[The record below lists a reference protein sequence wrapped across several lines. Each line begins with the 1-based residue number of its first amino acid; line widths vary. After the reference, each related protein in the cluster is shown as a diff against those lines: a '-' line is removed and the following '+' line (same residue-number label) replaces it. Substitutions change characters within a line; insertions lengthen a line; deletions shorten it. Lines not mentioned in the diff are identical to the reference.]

1 MVRKE
6 IARSLAQRL
15 VLLSGLGLVL
25 LVSAALAEE
34 PKLEVESYLIPSADP
49 GIQLYIR
56 NKHPAGVTSYSA
68 DKILLYVHGATYPA
82 ETAFDLPLNG
92 RSMMD
97 YVAQQGF
104 DVYLVDVRG
113 YGGST
118 RPPEMEKPAAENGP
132 IVDTTVAVK
141 DVGAAVS
148 HILQKRGVT
157 KINLMGWSWGTAIM
171 GMYTTD
177 HNDRVNRLVLY
188 APLWI
193 FTTRPLIGGTGPLG
207 AYRTVTKEAAKQRWL
222 NGVPESKKAEL
233 IPSGWFE
240 QWADATWQTDPVGS
254 KQTPPVARAPNGVL
268 QDLRTYWTAGRYPRS
283 DPDRPRRVGRRS
295 AERSGAGLFRQ
306 IDQCALQALR
316 RNRRGHPLHHHGE
329 EPDAVLPRSHE
340 FPERGGCAEL
350 ELAGARPAPSIDGVI
365 P

>member
-6 IARSLAQRL
+6 VARSLAQRS

-25 LVSAALAEE
+25 LASAALAEE

-157 KINLMGWSWGTAIM
+157 RINLMGWSWGTAIM
-171 GMYTTD
+171 GMYTTE

-193 FTTRPLIGGTGPLG
+193 SRRGRSSAAPLRWAPTG
-207 AYRTVTKEAAKQRWL
+207 
-222 NGVPESKKAEL
+222 
-233 IPSGWFE
+233 
-240 QWADATWQTDPVGS
+240 
-254 KQTPPVARAPNGVL
+254 
-268 QDLRTYWTAGRYPRS
+268 RS
-283 DPDRPRRVGRRS
+283 RRKRRS
-295 AERSGAGLFRQ
+295 SAGSTAFPRARWRS
-306 IDQCALQALR
+306 
-316 RNRRGHPLHHHGE
+316 
-329 EPDAVLPRSHE
+329 
-340 FPERGGCAEL
+340 
-350 ELAGARPAPSIDGVI
+350 
-365 P
+365 

>member
-6 IARSLAQRL
+6 VARSLAQRL

-25 LVSAALAEE
+25 LASAALAEA

-68 DKILLYVHGATYPA
+68 DRILLYVHGATYPA

-141 DVGAAVS
+141 DVGA
-148 HILQKRGVT
+148 
-157 KINLMGWSWGTAIM
+157 
-171 GMYTTD
+171 
-177 HNDRVNRLVLY
+177 
-188 APLWI
+188 
-193 FTTRPLIGGTGPLG
+193 GPLG

-222 NGVPESKKAEL
+222 SGVPESKKAEL

-240 QWADATWQTDPVGS
+240 Q
-254 KQTPPVARAPNGVL
+254 
-268 QDLRTYWTAGRYPRS
+268 
-283 DPDRPRRVGRRS
+283 
-295 AERSGAGLFRQ
+295 
-306 IDQCALQALR
+306 
-316 RNRRGHPLHHHGE
+316 
-329 EPDAVLPRSHE
+329 
-340 FPERGGCAEL
+340 
-350 ELAGARPAPSIDGVI
+350 
-365 P
+365 